1 MAQKVGNKMSGIQF
15 LASSKQFIMPE
26 EIKDYSNGGIYE
38 LGMCFSV
45 CETDK
50 WWCDIVKPVLSMP
63 YIYEVGGLGNHYF
76 FVYLEKYMEV
86 GDVIELYE
94 IPVQHWHEEYI
105 QRVLEN
111 PEPITINIGSYTY
124 QNQYGKYQL
133 NPKKWVEELS
143 HRTLLTER
151 GVTTIV
157 ND

>member
-1 MAQKVGNKMSGIQF
+1 
-15 LASSKQFIMPE
+15 MPK
-26 EIKDYSNGGIYE
+26 EIEDYNNNGIYE

-45 CETDK
+45 YEADQ

-63 YIYEVGGLGNHYF
+63 YIYEASGIGNHYF
-76 FVYLEKYMEV
+76 FVYLEKYMDI
-86 GDVIELYE
+86 GDVLELYE
-94 IPVQHWHEEYI
+94 IPVQKWYEEYI

-111 PEPITINIGSYTY
+111 PEPITINVASYTY
-124 QNQYGKYQL
+124 QNQYGIYQL

-157 ND
+157 KY